1 MDIRKDKK
9 VGKTE
14 KISFRKDSLT
24 ENEEIEKAVAF
35 KIEDDE
41 ARVVSI
47 GIGSFAELIKK
58 EAQEHQVPI
67 YKDKDVT
74 NNLISFDI
82 NVPLPPS
89 AYNLIATFI
98 NFVSSID
105 SEYRKKKL

>member
-9 VGKTE
+9 VNKTE
-14 KISFRKDSLT
+14 KVVFRKEQLT

-58 EAQEHQVPI
+58 EAEEHQIPI
-67 YKDKDVT
+67 YKDKEVT
-74 NNLISFDI
+74 NQLISFDI
-82 NVPLPPS
+82 NIPLPPH